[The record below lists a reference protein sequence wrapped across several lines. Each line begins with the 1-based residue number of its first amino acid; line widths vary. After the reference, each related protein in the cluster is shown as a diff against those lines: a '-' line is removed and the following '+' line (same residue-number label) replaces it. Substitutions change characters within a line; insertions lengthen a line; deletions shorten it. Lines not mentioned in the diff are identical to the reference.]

1 MDLSHWADVAEIVGA
16 ATVAGGIVFAVAQLL
31 ALRRQRRELATIE
44 LGRSFENPDFARAL
58 RLVLSLP
65 AGLDAAQL
73 RARGPG
79 IEDAAVLV
87 SLTIESIGLMC
98 QRGITDVDVVW
109 DLMGGV
115 VLTGWGNLCG
125 WVADVRREQRNPKFD
140 EWFEW
145 LATDFERRRIT
156 RPAST

>member
-1 MDLSHWADVAEIVGA
+1 MDLSHWADVADIFAA

-44 LGRSFENPDFARAL
+44 LGRSFENPDFAKAL

-73 RARGPG
+73 RAQGPD

-115 VLTGWGNLCG
+115 VLTGWSNLRG
-125 WVADVRREQRNPKFD
+125 WVADIRREQRNPKFD

-145 LATDFERRRIT
+145 LAVDFERRRSA
-156 RPAST
+156 RAASN

>member
-1 MDLSHWADVAEIVGA
+1 MDLSHWADVAEILGA
-16 ATVAGGIVFAVAQLL
+16 VTVAGGIVFAVAQLL
-31 ALRRQRRELATIE
+31 AFQRQRRELATIE
-44 LGRSFENPDFARAL
+44 LARSFENPDFARAL
-58 RLVLSLP
+58 HLVLSLP

-87 SLTIESIGLMC
+87 SLTLESIGVMC

-115 VLTGWGNLCG
+115 VLTCWRNLCG

-145 LATDFERRRIT
+145 LAIDFERRR
-156 RPAST
+156 SSE